1 MGRCWLEDEDEMN
14 RRWTQMNADFS
25 YKEETDAI
33 IGSAFAV
40 LNEIGHGYHEKPYEN
55 ALVVEFEFRGISFLQ
70 QPRFPIV
77 YRGKQVS
84 EYVPDLIAFDKI
96 IVDAKVIERITDQE
110 IGQMLNYLKVTGLPV
125 GLILNFKNPKLEFRR
140 VVASTQSFIRR

>member
-1 MGRCWLEDEDEMN
+1 
-14 RRWTQMNADFS
+14 MNADFL

-33 IGSAFAV
+33 IGSAFAI

-55 ALVVEFEFRGISFLQ
+55 SMVVEFEYRGIFYLQ
-70 QPRFPIV
+70 QPHYPII

-84 EYVPDLIAFDKI
+84 EFIPDLIALGKI
-96 IVDAKVIERITDQE
+96 IVDAKVIERITDHE

-125 GLILNFKNPKLEFRR
+125 GFILNFKNPKLEFRR
-140 VVASTQSFIRR
+140 VVASTQNFIRRKQS